1 MERGKNPT
9 EEKEAVET
17 QTPASEE
24 HPEEVKKDVPKQT
37 SSSSALIFFVIGL
50 VFLVLLAG
58 AIVLGQRAE
67 KKYGNEL
74 IKKLPQTIVTKWF
87 MDKTLEPTPM
97 IALEFK
103 PSPTSIP
110 ETTGSA
116 LLKKPSPTED
126 VAPTPPSD
134 AVESEFILPFSNMR
148 KVVTE
153 DLTGLVPW
161 ELKVARNEIYARHG
175 SPFVSKDLSCYFAKQ
190 SWYTIDPA
198 YTDKSLSSLE
208 MANAV
213 FILDFEKEIESSV
226 VSTDG
231 GCESF

>member
-1 MERGKNPT
+1 MEQ
-9 EEKEAVET
+9 EKKPVEKKEQVET
-17 QTPASEE
+17 QTPT
-24 HPEEVKKDVPKQT
+24 PEEAPEELKKDTPKQT
-37 SSSSALIFFVIGL
+37 SSSSALFFIVAGL

-67 KKYGNEL
+67 RMYGNEI
-74 IKKLPQTIVTKWF
+74 IKKLPQSIVTKWL
-87 MDKTLEPTPM
+87 TAEPTPM

-116 LLKKPSPTED
+116 LLKKPSPTD
-126 VAPTPPSD
+126 SVAPTPPSD
-134 AVESEFILPFSNMR
+134 ANASAFILPFSNTR
-148 KVVTE
+148 KVTVEDVT
-153 DLTGLVPW
+153 DLAPW

-175 SPFVSKDLSCYFAKQ
+175 RPFVSKDLSCYFARQ
-190 SWYTIDPA
+190 AWYTIDPA

-208 MANAV
+208 TANAV
-213 FILDFEKEIESSV
+213 FILNFEKETGSPV
-226 VSTDG
+226 ASTDG